1 MTDRM
6 IHTTTV
12 TVTTVGSTGAAAGAA
27 SSIPLTGELLDIYLN
42 YSASC
47 HVNTDTVIS
56 ESTFGTI
63 MSLTDVITD
72 GRYAP
77 RMAVHTA
84 AGAAITN
91 GFDRYPLSDSI
102 ITFTLA
108 QCDALAAALVATI
121 RWLAY

>member
-1 MTDRM
+1 MKYIRTQNM
-6 IHTTTV
+6 
-12 TVTTVGSTGAAAGAA
+12 TVTTAGSTGAATGSAV
-27 SSIPLTGELLDIYLN
+27 STPMTGELLDIYLN
-42 YSASC
+42 YSSSA
-47 HVNTDTVIS
+47 HVNTDTTIS

-63 MSLTDVITD
+63 MALTDVITD

-91 GFDRYPLSDSI
+91 GFDRYPLCDSV
-102 ITFTLA
+102 ITISLA

-121 RWLAY
+121 RWSTDY